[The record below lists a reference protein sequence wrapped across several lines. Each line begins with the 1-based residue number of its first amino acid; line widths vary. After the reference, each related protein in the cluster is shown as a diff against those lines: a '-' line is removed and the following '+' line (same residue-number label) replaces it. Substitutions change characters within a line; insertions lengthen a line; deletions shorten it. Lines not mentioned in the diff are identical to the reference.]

1 MAFPLIAVFNVI
13 GCVAIS
19 FAFGWKLT
27 LVTMFSAFPLI
38 FIAGFM
44 RIRYEIQ
51 FEKLNALVFAE
62 SSQFAAEAIGAF
74 RTVTSLT
81 LEDTITDRYA
91 GLLRDHVRNA
101 YIKARLSTL
110 IFAAS
115 DSIDLLGMALC
126 FW

>member
-13 GCVAIS
+13 GCIAIS

-27 LVTMFSAFPLI
+27 LVTIFSAFPVIILAM
-38 FIAGFM
+38 FI
-44 RIRYEIQ
+44 RIRYEVK
-51 FEKLNALVFAE
+51 FEKMNTAVFAE
-62 SSQFAAEAIGAF
+62 SSQFASEAIGAF

-81 LEDTITDRYA
+81 LEDTISTRYSD
-91 GLLRDHVRNA
+91 LLQGHVRSA
-101 YIKARLSTL
+101 FLKARHGSL

-115 DSIDLLGMALC
+115 DSLELPCMALC